1 MQRMK
6 MALGIV
12 VGAVLL
18 QLAFM
23 ACSGNTPGI
32 MGGSDA
38 AAQTTTACT
47 QWEVQVVT
55 LETSSMPTRLEVGWE
70 PFAAYTTSAVRIPVR
85 RCVAR

>member
-38 AAQTTTACT
+38 AAQTTPACT
-47 QWEVQVVT
+47 QWEITTGPTFSPTLPRTAQV
-55 LETSSMPTRLEVGWE
+55 EPGWE
-70 PFAAYTTSAVRIPVR
+70 PFAFDGVAILR
-85 RCVAR
+85 RCIAR